1 MDIGTEPRM
10 WAARSGQGR
19 LEESFPQ
26 RGQRAAKALIVLN
39 GGHEVGVSA
48 SYVRA

>member
-1 MDIGTEPRM
+1 M
-10 WAARSGQGR
+10 WAARSGQGDSR
-19 LEESFPQ
+19 DPFLSGE
-26 RGQRAAKALIVLN
+26 RAAKALIVPN